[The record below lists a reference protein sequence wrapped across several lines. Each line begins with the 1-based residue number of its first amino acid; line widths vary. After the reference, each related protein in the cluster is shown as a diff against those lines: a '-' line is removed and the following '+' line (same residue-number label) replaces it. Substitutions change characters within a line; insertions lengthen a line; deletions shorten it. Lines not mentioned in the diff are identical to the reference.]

1 MSRLLIRISFWHV
14 FIVSNFLFFIIRPS
28 AFAYGPVHHELKI
41 AVEPKTSKIQV
52 RDKFSIKTTH
62 VNCNSYSFY
71 LNGKIKIDKTEI
83 SNGWNFFVENPT
95 TGDTRLQKILVQK
108 KPEKSCPEEMVVN
121 LSYSGFLNEN
131 PGSKSDSMVSEGFAF
146 SGGEY
151 FYPVQANSEGRV
163 TFKMEVSL
171 PEDWESL
178 SQGERE
184 IVRLAKGRRVVR
196 WNSKLPSEDI
206 ILIGN
211 RFYIY
216 EEMYGGI
223 TLYAFLLKD
232 ESRLANKYIQT
243 AKNYIDFYSKLLG
256 SYPYSKFALVENSKQ
271 TGYGMPSFTLMGSR
285 IIRFPFILHSSFP
298 HEILH
303 NWWGNGVFIDS
314 NSGNWSE
321 GLTVYLADHLLL
333 ELKGKG
339 SQYRFQEMLKYQSYV
354 NDSNEFPINRF
365 SHRDSMASQAIG
377 YGKLMMVFHMLRTQ
391 LGKEIFLQSL
401 RDFYNGYKYRHAG
414 FREIKETFEKIS
426 GKKLDWFFEQWLE
439 RKGAPDFELV
449 DASYEPNHNQY
460 KLFIKVKQKSP
471 LYRLKLPIAIWT
483 EGASLPE
490 IHYLNFDQSIQK
502 FDFYIERKPQAVRL
516 DPYNEVFRRLDV
528 NEVPASLGQ
537 TFGASKVAVI
547 LPTVENEGLVK
558 GYLKFSKTLVER
570 GNIIQP
576 DLKNLKKDL
585 LPDLSLWVFGKNNDI
600 GKHLL
605 PALKKNG
612 INLKDDSFI
621 FKEGIFQLND
631 HSFVFTLPRSENE
644 KGSITWL
651 IASSEESIPG
661 LIRKLPHYGKY
672 GYLVFKGKEPE
683 NLIKGSWDSNPTNLQ
698 KLFGVGDL
706 LLPEQSSLVNVHSAR
721 SN

>member
-1 MSRLLIRISFWHV
+1 MVL
-14 FIVSNFLFFIIRPS
+14 PS
-28 AFAYGPVHHELKI
+28 AYAYGLVHHELDVT
-41 AVEPKTSKIQV
+41 VEPITSEIRVQ
-52 RDKFSIKTTH
+52 DKFYMKTTH
-62 VNCNSYSFY
+62 ANCDSYSFY
-71 LNGKIKIDKTEI
+71 LNEKIKIDRARI
-83 SNGWNFFVENPT
+83 SNGWKFSVESSHA
-95 TGDTRLQKILVQK
+95 GDARLQKLLIQK
-108 KPEKSCPEEMVVN
+108 KSSESCPEEMVVS
-121 LSYSGFLNEN
+121 LSYSGLV
-131 PGSKSDSMVSEGFAF
+131 SKNSESKNDSIVSEGFVF
-146 SGGEY
+146 SGSEY
-151 FYPVQANSEGRV
+151 FYPVQTNPNSRV
-163 TFKMEVSL
+163 TFEMEVSL
-171 PEDWESL
+171 PQGWKSV
-178 SQGERE
+178 SQGMRE
-184 IVRLAKGRRVVR
+184 IIRLTKGRRVVR
-196 WNSKLPSEDI
+196 WSSNLPSEDI

-216 EEMYGGI
+216 EEMYEGI
-223 TLYAFLLKD
+223 NLYAFLLKN
-232 ESRLANKYIQT
+232 EVRLANKYIQT
-243 AKNYIDFYSKLLG
+243 AKYYIDFYSKLLG

-321 GLTVYLADHLLL
+321 GLTAYLADHLLL

-339 SQYRFQEMLKYQSYV
+339 SQYRFQEMLKYRSYV
-354 NDSNEFPINRF
+354 NDSNEFAINRF

-414 FREIKETFEKIS
+414 FREIKETFEEIS

-439 RKGAPDFELV
+439 RKGAPEFELV
-449 DASYEPNHNQY
+449 DASYEPNRDQY
-460 KLFIKVKQKSP
+460 QLFIEVKQKSP

-502 FDFYIERKPQAVRL
+502 FDFYIERKPRAVRL

-537 TFGASKVAVI
+537 TFGASKVAVV

-570 GNIIQP
+570 GNIIQS

-600 GKHLL
+600 GKNLL

-612 INLKDDSFI
+612 INLKDDSFV
-621 FKEGIFQLND
+621 FKEGIFPIND
-631 HSFVFTLPRSENE
+631 HSFVFTLPRAENE

-683 NLIKGSWDSNPTNLQ
+683 NLIKDSWDSNPTNLQ
-698 KLFGVGDL
+698 KLFGGGDL
-706 LLPEQSSLVNVHSAR
+706 LLPEQSSLVNNQSAR